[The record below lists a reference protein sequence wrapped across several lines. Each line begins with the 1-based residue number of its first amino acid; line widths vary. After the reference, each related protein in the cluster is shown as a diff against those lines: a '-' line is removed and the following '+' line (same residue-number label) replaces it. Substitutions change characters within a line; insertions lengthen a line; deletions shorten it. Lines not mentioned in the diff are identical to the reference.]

1 MRMNPHYTTQLSQAI
16 NAASARQ
23 QSLTSELS
31 SGLRVSSL
39 SVDPAAAAG
48 NVQTANT
55 ISRIDTFV
63 HSAATVQGRLQV
75 ADTTLGDVVTQI
87 TSALSLAVSAGNGT
101 LSAADLSAITAQV
114 VTIRDNVLTSANATY
129 QGQYLFA
136 GSQGSTPPFTLDSTT
151 DPATATYHGDSATQ
165 TLTTPG
171 GQSLTTNLTGTQVFQ
186 ASGSDLLAT
195 LNQLVSHLQSGTT
208 SAIAGDTAAL
218 TNALGNVSSQ
228 RAALD
233 SNLKRLSDTT
243 TYVSTQEAALKSAQ
257 NTLLAADP
265 AQVATDLKSSEVQYE
280 ALLSVVSVLNKTNLF
295 DYLR

>member
-1 MRMNPHYTTQLSQAI
+1 MDPHYTTNLTQAI
-16 NAASARQ
+16 NSASARE

-39 SVDPAAAAG
+39 SVDPAAAAD

-55 ISRIDTFV
+55 ISLIDTFV

-75 ADTTLGDVVTQI
+75 ADATLGDVVTQV
-87 TSALSLAVSAGNGT
+87 TSALSLAIQAGNGT
-101 LSAADLSAITAQV
+101 LSKSDLSAIAAQV
-114 VTIRDNVLTSANATY
+114 SSIRDNVLTSANASY

-136 GSQGSTPPFTLDSTT
+136 GSQAGTSPFTLDTAT

-186 ASGSDLLAT
+186 AAGSDLLAT

-208 SAIAGDTAAL
+208 AAIASDTTAL
-218 TNALGNVSSQ
+218 TSALGNVSTQ

-233 SNLKRLSDTT
+233 SNLRRLTDTT
-243 TYVSTQEAALKSAQ
+243 TYVSTQEAALKAAQ
-257 NTLLAADP
+257 NTLLSADP

-295 DYLR
+295 DFLH

>member
-1 MRMNPHYTTQLSQAI
+1 MRMDPQYAHSLTQAI
-16 NAASARQ
+16 NSASARE

-75 ADTTLGDVVTQI
+75 ADTTLGDVVSQV
-87 TSALSLAVSAGNGT
+87 TSALSLAVSAGNST
-101 LSAADLSAITAQV
+101 LSKSDLDAITAQV
-114 VTIRDNVLTSANATY
+114 SAIRDNVLTSANATY

-136 GSQGSTPPFTLDSTT
+136 GSQGSTPPFTLDTST
-151 DPATATYHGDSATQ
+151 DPATTTYHGDSATQ

-171 GQSLTTNLTGTQVFQ
+171 GQSLITNLTGANVFQ
-186 ASGSDLLAT
+186 AAGSDLVAT
-195 LNQLVSHLQSGTT
+195 LNQLVSHLQSGSTA
-208 SAIAGDTAAL
+208 AIADDTAAL
-218 TNALGNVSSQ
+218 TSALGNVSTQ

-233 SNLKRLSDTT
+233 SDLRRLSDTT
-243 TYVSTQEAALKSAQ
+243 TYVSTQEAALKAAQ

-265 AQVATDLKSSEVQYE
+265 AQVATDLKSSEVQYQ
-280 ALLSVVSVLNKTNLF
+280 ALLSITALLNKTNLF
-295 DYLR
+295 DFLH

>member
-16 NAASARQ
+16 NSASARE
-23 QSLTSELS
+23 QSLTTELS

-39 SVDPAAAAG
+39 SIDPTAAAG

-87 TSALSLAVSAGNGT
+87 SAALSLAVSAGNGT
-101 LSAADLSAITAQV
+101 LSKSDLSAITAQV
-114 VTIRDNVLTSANATY
+114 VTIRDNVLTSANASY

-136 GSQGSTPPFTLDSTT
+136 GSQGGTPPFTLDSTT
-151 DPATATYHGDSATQ
+151 DPATATYHGDSTNQ

-171 GQSLTTNLTGTQVFQ
+171 GQSLTTNLTGAQVFQ
-186 ASGSDLLAT
+186 AGGTDLLAT
-195 LNQLVSHLQSGTT
+195 LNLLVSHLQSGSTD
-208 SAIAGDTAAL
+208 AIAGDTAAL
-218 TNALGNVSSQ
+218 TSALGNVSAQ
-228 RAALD
+228 RASLD
-233 SNLKRLSDTT
+233 SNLKRLSETT
-243 TYVSTQEAALKSAQ
+243 TYVGTQEASLKAAQ